1 MSNSFFQPVINLTTH
16 QKNSIT
22 ILIVLSIC
30 IVAFHVPPHFSLAI
44 GLIIGLSVD
53 NPIQKITKP
62 ITKYLLQV
70 CVIGLGFG
78 MDFMKVVDAGKTGIL
93 FTLITIFG
101 ALGLGL
107 LLGKI
112 FKVPSKITYLISC
125 GTAICGGS
133 AIAAVSP
140 VMEADEKEISMAM
153 ATVFT
158 LNAIALL
165 LFPYIGHILGLSQ
178 HQFGLWSAI
187 AIHDTSSVVGAAA
200 AYGDEAL
207 TIATT
212 IKLARALWI
221 IPMVIITAMI
231 YGKKAGVKSFPVF
244 ILLFVLASLA
254 NTYLNISKEV
264 SSGIVSLS
272 KSGLSITL
280 LLIGANI
287 SIKNIRETGVKALLL
302 GFLLWFILLIGTLLA
317 VMNF

>member
-1 MSNSFFQPVINLTTH
+1 MNSFNST
-16 QKNSIT
+16 QKISLA
-22 ILIVLSIC
+22 ILLLLSVAIVL
-30 IVAFHVPPHFSLAI
+30 FHIPPHFSLAI
-44 GLIIGLSVD
+44 GLLIGLTVG

-62 ITKYLLQV
+62 ITKYLLQA
-70 CVIGLGFG
+70 CVVGLGFG
-78 MDFMKVVDAGKTGIL
+78 MDFMKVVDAGKTGII
-93 FTLITIFG
+93 FTIITIFG

-112 FKVPSKITYLISC
+112 LKVPNKITYLISC

-140 VMEADEKEISMAM
+140 AMEADEKEISMAM

-165 LFPYIGHILGLSQ
+165 LFPYIGHFLDLSQ
-178 HQFGLWSAI
+178 QQFGLWAAI
-187 AIHDTSSVVGAAA
+187 AIHDTSSVVGAAS
-200 AYGDEAL
+200 AYGDESL

-212 IKLARALWI
+212 VKLARALWI
-221 IPMVIITAMI
+221 LPMVIITAI
-231 YGKKAGVKSFPVF
+231 IFGKKAGIKSFPIF
-244 ILLFVLASLA
+244 ILLFVMASLA
-254 NTYLNISKEV
+254 NTYLHLPKEI

-287 SIKNIRETGVKALLL
+287 SVKNIRETGVKALLL
-302 GFLLWFILLIGTLLA
+302 GFLLWLVLLGGTLAA
-317 VMNF
+317 VVYY

>member
-1 MSNSFFQPVINLTTH
+1 MAYFSST
-16 QKNSIT
+16 QKTSIA
-22 ILIVLSIC
+22 ILIILSIC
-30 IVAFHVPPHFSLAI
+30 IILFNIPTHFSLTI
-44 GLIIGLSVD
+44 GLIIGFSVV

-62 ITKYLLQV
+62 VTKYLLQA
-70 CVIGLGFG
+70 CVVGLGFG
-78 MDFMKVVDAGKTGIL
+78 MDFMKVIDAGKTGII

-101 ALGLGL
+101 ALALGL

-112 FKVPSKITYLISC
+112 LKVSGKITYLISC

-140 VMEADEKEISMAM
+140 SIDADEKEISMSM

-165 LFPYIGHILGLSQ
+165 LFPYIGHLLGLTQ
-178 HQFGLWSAI
+178 YQFGLWSAI

-207 TIATT
+207 TIATS

-221 IPMVIITAMI
+221 IPLVLVTALV
-231 YGKKAGVKSFPVF
+231 YGKKAGMASFPLF
-244 ILLFVLASLA
+244 ILLFILASLA
-254 NTYLNISKEV
+254 NTYLNIPPEISK
-264 SSGIVSLS
+264 GIVNIS

-287 SIKNIRETGVKALLL
+287 SVNNIRETGFKAFLL
-302 GFLLWFILLIGTLLA
+302 GFLLWFILLLGTLA
-317 VMNF
+317 VVVNL

>member
-1 MSNSFFQPVINLTTH
+1 MNSLNFIQKISIAILFLLSVVI
-16 QKNSIT
+16 
-22 ILIVLSIC
+22 ILVHI
-30 IVAFHVPPHFSLAI
+30 PPHFSLAI
-44 GLIIGLSVD
+44 GLIIGLTVG
-53 NPIQKITKP
+53 NPIQKLTKP
-62 ITKYLLQV
+62 ITKYLLQG

-93 FTLITIFG
+93 FTIITIAG

-107 LLGKI
+107 LLGK
-112 FKVPSKITYLISC
+112 FLKVPHKITYLISC

-140 VMEADEKEISMAM
+140 AMEAEEKEISMAM

-165 LFPYIGHILGLSQ
+165 LFPYIGHTMDLSQ
-178 HQFGLWSAI
+178 QQFGLWAAI
-187 AIHDTSSVVGAAA
+187 AIHDTSSVVGAAS

-212 IKLARALWI
+212 VKLARALWI
-221 IPMVIITAMI
+221 IPMVIVTALI
-231 YGKKAGVKSFPVF
+231 FGKKAGVKSFPIF
-244 ILLFVLASLA
+244 ILLFVLATLA
-254 NTYLNISKEV
+254 TTYLKIPKDISAR
-264 SSGIVSLS
+264 IVDLS

-287 SIKNIRETGVKALLL
+287 SVKNIRETGIKALFL
-302 GFLLWFILLIGTLLA
+302 GFLLWLILLVGTLI
-317 VMNF
+317 VVINF

>member
-1 MSNSFFQPVINLTTH
+1 MNTLTTN
-16 QKNSIT
+16 QKISIA
-22 ILIVLSIC
+22 ILVILSVC
-30 IVAFHVPPHFSLAI
+30 IVAFHIPPHFSLAI
-44 GLIIGLSVD
+44 GLLIGLTVG
-53 NPIQKITKP
+53 NPIQNITKP
-62 ITKYLLQV
+62 ITKYLLQG
-70 CVIGLGFG
+70 CVVGLGFG

-112 FKVPSKITYLISC
+112 LKVPGKITYLISC

-133 AIAAVSP
+133 AIAAISTA
-140 VMEADEKEISMAM
+140 MEADEKEISMAM
-153 ATVFT
+153 VTVFT

-165 LFPYIGHILGLSQ
+165 LFPNIGHALDLSQ
-178 HQFGLWSAI
+178 QQFGLWSAI

-200 AYGDEAL
+200 AFGDEAL

-212 IKLARALWI
+212 LKLARALWI

-231 YGKKAGVKSFPVF
+231 YGKKAGVKSFPIF
-244 ILLFVLASLA
+244 ILLFVLASLS
-254 NTYLNISKEV
+254 NTYLHIPKEISG
-264 SSGIVSLS
+264 GIVSLS

-287 SIKNIRETGVKALLL
+287 SINNIRETGVKALLL
-302 GFLLWFILLIGTLLA
+302 GFLLWLILLVGTLLT
-317 VMNF
+317 VVYF

>member
-1 MSNSFFQPVINLTTH
+1 MNSFNST
-16 QKNSIT
+16 QKISLA
-22 ILIVLSIC
+22 ILLLLSVAIVL
-30 IVAFHVPPHFSLAI
+30 FHIPPHFSLAI
-44 GLIIGLSVD
+44 GLLIGLTVG
-53 NPIQKITKP
+53 NPIQNITKP
-62 ITKYLLQV
+62 ITKYLLQA
-70 CVIGLGFG
+70 CVVGLGFG
-78 MDFMKVVDAGKTGIL
+78 MDFMKVVDAGKTGII
-93 FTLITIFG
+93 FTIITIFG

-112 FKVPSKITYLISC
+112 LKVPNKITYLISC

-140 VMEADEKEISMAM
+140 AMEADEKEISMAM

-165 LFPYIGHILGLSQ
+165 LFPYIGHFLDLTQ
-178 HQFGLWSAI
+178 QQFGLWAAI
-187 AIHDTSSVVGAAA
+187 AIHDTSSVVGAAS
-200 AYGDEAL
+200 AYGDESL

-212 IKLARALWI
+212 VKLARALWI
-221 IPMVIITAMI
+221 LPMVIITAI
-231 YGKKAGVKSFPVF
+231 IFGKKAGIKSFPVF

-254 NTYLNISKEV
+254 NTYLHLPKEI

-287 SIKNIRETGVKALLL
+287 SVKNIRETGVIALLL
-302 GFLLWFILLIGTLLA
+302 GFLLWLVLLGGTLVA
-317 VMNF
+317 VVYS